1 MLCWRCAGELF
12 VAVIAVLTISSR
24 VSEEN
29 IACEEFASTARSL
42 RFMPIGAASAALRC
56 WLADLPDALLALILS
71 KLTFE
76 EADSGACTQLGSACI
91 VCKHLSQLPVDAYLP
106 DMLRGLS
113 DEQRRSM
120 VVENYCARATR
131 WPMRWLPILTR
142 TFSLN
147 GRIPRAG
154 HCTPLHIAVR
164 SGNQPTVE
172 ALIALGADVRI
183 PDAVGRSPLWTNCES
198 GTRRLAEVLIEA
210 GADLNAACRMDRSS
224 PLLLAVYHRQDAIA
238 YALIAA
244 GADVNAPD
252 YTPDERHKARTP
264 LWYAFE
270 KEHDKPGGQAL
281 IDALSAADANLEAET
296 PVESDGESEEEDV

>member
-1 MLCWRCAGELF
+1 
-12 VAVIAVLTISSR
+12 
-24 VSEEN
+24 
-29 IACEEFASTARSL
+29 
-42 RFMPIGAASAALRC
+42 MPIGAASAALRC
-56 WLADLPDALLALILS
+56 WLAELPDALLALILS

-183 PDAVGRSPLWTNCES
+183 PDAVGRSPLWANCES

>member
-1 MLCWRCAGELF
+1 
-12 VAVIAVLTISSR
+12 
-24 VSEEN
+24 
-29 IACEEFASTARSL
+29 
-42 RFMPIGAASAALRC
+42 MPIGAVSTALRC

-71 KLTFE
+71 KLTF
-76 EADSGACTQLGSACI
+76 DWSGACTELGSACI
-91 VCKHLSQLPVDAYLP
+91 VCKHLSELPLDAYLP

-113 DEQRRSM
+113 DEQRRGM
-120 VVENYCARATR
+120 LVENYCARATQ
-131 WPMRWLPILTR
+131 WPMRWLPVLTR

-147 GRIPRAG
+147 GPFRFPGTAG
-154 HCTPLHIAVR
+154 RCTPLHIAVR

-183 PDAVGRSPLWTNCES
+183 TDAVGRSPLWTNSES

-210 GADLNAACRMDRSS
+210 GADLNAACQMDRSS

-252 YTPDERHKARTP
+252 FTPDEQHKARTP

-296 PVESDGESEEEDV
+296 PVESGAESEEEDV